1 MENNERDFMKN
12 RPVVANANQAKD
24 VYGPMKKG
32 SVNLITLLLTLVLLV
47 CMISN
52 FVTGKITWGCIFAFL
67 LVVLLFSQY
76 VSNKSTKA
84 NSKPES
90 QEHPD
95 AIFKD
100 HEE

>member
-1 MENNERDFMKN
+1 MENNDRDFLKN
-12 RPVVANANQAKD
+12 HPQVASANQAKD

-32 SVNLITLLLTLVLLV
+32 GVNMISIILIVILAV

-52 FVTGKITWGCIFAFL
+52 FISGRITWGCIFAVL
-67 LVVLLFSQY
+67 LAILLFSQY
-76 VSNKSTKA
+76 VSAKSAKA
-84 NSKPES
+84 SAKPEKI
-90 QEHPD
+90 EHPD